1 MAIDCASLPS
11 WALEV
16 MLACARGAQDTSRIA
31 AIEAERTNRLF
42 EEAGETVWHAHFP
55 QYARQKANDLTPPEM
70 WLPVEQRTLE
80 AVFGEGGTLSQ
91 RFDRYEPRKGQQA
104 MASRVAEA
112 LNFQRFLLA
121 EAGTGVGKSLA
132 YLVPCALWAAQ
143 NRLPIVL
150 STNTRNLQS
159 QLFTKDYPL
168 VKEILKGLLPADTE
182 LTAVVL
188 KGRANYLCLKRF
200 GAFAEGGFERLKER
214 EALAFADLTAWAALT
229 VDGDLDTFV
238 PEPGTTPAE
247 AAFIRSFGC
256 RADECTGKRCRFH
269 RRCFLLRA
277 RQAAQNAH
285 LIIANHALVFA
296 ELSSP
301 GSLLPPH
308 AQIVFDEAHHLENA
322 ATGFLSQSLSP
333 HLLYE
338 LCQKIAPS
346 HGREA
351 GSIFRQTQSDFI
363 DKAIRD
369 DAERIELIALLADI
383 RRDGQELAKAGCDL
397 FEILFGFLQ
406 ATPDATV
413 RYRCLPAPDQPQ
425 EVSGTP
431 LLRREVCLTKS
442 TFTFAEDFV
451 PEEKIRA
458 AQDAINKIVTAV
470 YKRLERLQAVIT
482 QKAPPPGQENPY
494 EDLIAAVEGV
504 AGGLDD
510 FTESLAAIL
519 DGNDP
524 QRVYWMERTSPAEKM
539 VSLTSAPLDIAR
551 QLAKLLYESKHSL
564 IFSSATLRI
573 RNDFQHIR
581 HRLGLNRITPAE
593 RVMEFIAE
601 SPFDYPRQCAVMA
614 ADYLPE
620 GFGENYNLEFSRLMY
635 RLFVAAKGRSI
646 VLFTSYEMLRSCA
659 AILEPHLKDKGI
671 DLLVQTSA
679 LGRNAMMETFRA
691 QKRPTVLFGTQSFW
705 EGVDVVGDNLSCVVI
720 ARLPFETYGDP
731 LFQSRCE
738 KIDREGGSSFM
749 ELSVPQAVIRFRQGF
764 GRLIRSR
771 SDRGLVVIAD
781 SRIVRKHYGRAF
793 AETLPVKIE
802 AARDP
807 LQILSRLN
815 RLLATRP
822 EGGVR

>member
-1 MAIDCASLPS
+1 MAVDYASLPS

-16 MLACARGAQDTSRIA
+16 MLACARGVQDASRIA
-31 AIEAERTNRLF
+31 AIEAERNNRLF
-42 EEAGETVWHAHFP
+42 EETADTVWHAQYP
-55 QYARQKANDLTPPEM
+55 QYTRRKANDLTPPES
-70 WLPVEQRTLE
+70 WIPVSRQMLGTL
-80 AVFGEGGTLSQ
+80 FGEGGALAQHFT
-91 RFDRYEPRKGQQA
+91 RYEPRRGQQT
-104 MASRVAEA
+104 MAAQVAEA
-112 LNFQRFLLA
+112 LNRQRFLLA

-143 NRLPIVL
+143 NRLPIIL

-168 VKEILKGLLPADTE
+168 VKAILKRSLPSDTE

-200 GAFAEGGFERLKER
+200 GAFVEGGFERLKES
-214 EALAFADLTAWAALT
+214 EALAFADLTAWASQT
-229 VDGDLDTFV
+229 EDGDLDSFV
-238 PEPGTTPAE
+238 PDSPRTD

-256 RADECTGKRCRFH
+256 RADECTGKRCRFY
-269 RRCFLLRA
+269 RRCFLQKA
-277 RQAAQNAH
+277 RQAAQGAH

-333 HLLYE
+333 FALYD

-351 GSIFRQTQSDFI
+351 GSVFKQTQTDFI
-363 DKAIRD
+363 DKAVRD
-369 DAERIELIALLADI
+369 DAERVQLLALLSEI
-383 RRDGQELAKAGCDL
+383 RQDGQALAKAGRDL
-397 FEILFGFLQ
+397 FDLLFGFLR

-413 RYRCLPAPDQPQ
+413 RYRCVPVAGQPA
-425 EVSGTP
+425 GTAQP

-442 TFTFAEDFV
+442 IFTPAEPLV
-451 PEEKIRA
+451 PEDRIRA
-458 AQDAINKIVTAV
+458 AQDTVNTVVTDV
-470 YKRLERLQAVIT
+470 CKRLERLQAAVM
-482 QKAPPPGQENPY
+482 QKAPPPGQDNPY
-494 EDLIAAVEGV
+494 EDLLASIEGL
-504 AGGLDD
+504 AGGLDA
-510 FTESLAAIL
+510 FAETLAAIL

-524 QRVYWMERTSPAEKM
+524 QRVYWMERTSQNENT

-551 QLAKLLYESKHSL
+551 QLNKLLYESKHSL

-581 HRLGLNRITPAE
+581 RRLGLNLITPAE
-593 RVMEFIAE
+593 RVMEFVAE
-601 SPFDYPRQCAVMA
+601 SPFNYPAQCAVMV
-614 ADYLPE
+614 ADYLPD
-620 GFGENYNLEFSRLMY
+620 GFGEGYNLELSRLMY

-646 VLFTSYEMLRSCA
+646 ALFTSYDMLRACA
-659 AILEPHLKDKGI
+659 AILEPHLKAKGI
-671 DLLVQTSA
+671 DLLVQTSS
-679 LGRNAMMETFRA
+679 LGRTALMESFRA
-691 QKRPTVLFGTQSFW
+691 QKRPSVLFGTQSFW

-720 ARLPFETYGDP
+720 ARLPFETFGDP

-771 SDRGLVVIAD
+771 SDRGLVVVAD

-793 AETLPVKIE
+793 AETLPVRIE
-802 AARDP
+802 AAATP
-807 LQILSRLN
+807 LAIVNRLT
-815 RLLATRP
+815 RLLADQP
-822 EGGVR
+822 QDGGTP